1 MSGLLTNGILISTAD
16 TWTKFYTVP
25 AGTAAVCSLNLCNN
39 TNSAVNIAIAIC
51 ENEGGPEAEP
61 SGVFESKTVLDG
73 RGFMERSA
81 LVIPGGHAIWVKAS
95 AANAISA
102 SVYGFD
108 SALPEGTRVAKAA
121 YVCPDDGYYL
131 IYTCPASTTASFNVN
146 FVNTSTSGYLNLY
159 VALRSVDDTSTGRS
173 NQIITNYE
181 VAPGEVI
188 ELTSLCLGT
197 GQKLYCKTTSTVSAT
212 LGSGVINVY
221 GYETSI
227 AK

>member
-1 MSGLLTNGILISTAD
+1 MSGILTNGVLISTAD

-25 AGTAAVCSLNLCNN
+25 AETAAVCSLNLCNN

-51 ENEGGPEAEP
+51 ESAGGPEDEP

-95 AANAISA
+95 AANTISV

-121 YVCPDDGYYL
+121 YVFSKGGYQL
-131 IYTCPASTTASFNVN
+131 VYTCPDSAVASFNVN

-159 VALRSVDDTSTGRS
+159 IALRSASDKSVGRA
-173 NQIITNYE
+173 NQIITDYE
-181 VAPGEVI
+181 VAPGGVI
-188 ELTSLCLGT
+188 ELTSLCLGA
-197 GQKLYCKTTSTVSAT
+197 GQMLYCKTTSTVSAT

>member
-1 MSGLLTNGILISTAD
+1 MSGILTNGILISTAD

-39 TNSAVNIAIAIC
+39 TGSAANIAIAIC

-108 SALPEGTRVAKAA
+108 SALPEGTSVARAA
-121 YVCPDDGYYL
+121 YVCPDDIFHL

-159 VALRSVDDTSTGRS
+159 VALRSVDDSGVTRS

-188 ELTSLCLGT
+188 ELTSLCLGA

>member
-25 AGTAAVCSLNLCNN
+25 AETAAVCSLNLCNN
-39 TNSAVNIAIAIC
+39 TNSAANIAIAIC
-51 ENEGGPEAEP
+51 RNEGGPEAEP

-73 RGFMERSA
+73 GGFMERSA

-121 YVCPDDGYYL
+121 YVLPDGSYHL

-159 VALRSVDDTSTGRS
+159 IALRSVSDNGTGRS

-188 ELTSLCLGT
+188 ELTSLCLGA

-212 LGSGVINVY
+212 LGSGVVNVY
-221 GYETSI
+221 GYETST

>member
-25 AGTAAVCSLNLCNN
+25 AETAAVCSLNLCNN
-39 TNSAVNIAIAIC
+39 ANSAVNIAIAIC
-51 ENEGGPEAEP
+51 ENEGGPEDEP

-73 RGFMERSA
+73 RGFMERTA

-102 SVYGFD
+102 NVYGFD
-108 SALPEGTRVAKAA
+108 SALPEGTSAAKAA
-121 YVCPDDGYYL
+121 YILPDAQYHE

-146 FVNTSTSGYLNLY
+146 FVNTSTSGYLGLTLE
-159 VALRSVDDTSTGRS
+159 LRGADQTSAGVSGR
-173 NQIITNYE
+173 IISKYE

-188 ELTSLCLGT
+188 ELTSLCLGA
-197 GQKLYCKTTSTVSAT
+197 GQKLYCLTTSTVSAT

>member
-1 MSGLLTNGILISTAD
+1 MSGILTNGILISTAD

-25 AGTAAVCSLNLCNN
+25 AETAAVCSLNLCNN
-39 TNSAVNIAIAIC
+39 TNSAANIAIAIC
-51 ENEGGPEAEP
+51 KSAGGPEDEP
-61 SGVFESKTVLDG
+61 SGVFESKTVVPG
-73 RGFMERSA
+73 WGFMERSA

-121 YVCPDDGYYL
+121 YVCPDTHYYA

-146 FVNTSTSGYLNLY
+146 FVNTSTSGYLKLSI
-159 VALRSVDDTSTGRS
+159 ALRSAGDTGAVLS
-173 NQIITNYE
+173 NQIISDYE

-188 ELTSLCLGT
+188 ELTSLCLGA
-197 GQKLYCKTTSTVSAT
+197 GQMLYCKTTSTVSAT

-221 GYETSI
+221 GYETST

>member
-1 MSGLLTNGILISTAD
+1 MSGILTGGLIISTAD

-25 AGTAAVCSLNLCNN
+25 AETAAVCSLNLCNN
-39 TNSAVNIAIAIC
+39 GGSAVNIAIAIC
-51 ENEGGPEAEP
+51 ESERGPTDEP
-61 SGVFESKTVLDG
+61 SGVFESKTVLAG
-73 RGFMERSA
+73 GGFMERTA
-81 LVIPGGHAIWVKAS
+81 LVIPGGYAIWVKAS

-108 SALPEGTRVAKAA
+108 SALPEGTSVARAA
-121 YVCPDDGYYL
+121 YVCPDNIYHL
-131 IYTCPASTTASFNVN
+131 IYTCPSSTTASFNVN

-159 VALRSVDDTSTGRS
+159 VALRSVSDTGTGRS

-181 VAPGEVI
+181 VAPGGVI
-188 ELTSLCLGT
+188 ELTSLCLGA
-197 GQKLYCKTTSTVSAT
+197 GQKLFCKTTSTVSAT

-221 GYETSI
+221 GYETST

>member
-1 MSGLLTNGILISTAD
+1 MSGILTGGISILEAD
-16 TWTKFYTVP
+16 TWTKYYTVP
-25 AGTAAVCSLNLCNN
+25 AETAAVCSLNLCNN
-39 TNSAVNIAIAIC
+39 RDYAVNIAIAIC
-51 ENEGGPEAEP
+51 ESAGGPEDEP
-61 SGVFESKTVLDG
+61 SGVLESKTVLDG

-102 SVYGFD
+102 VVYGFD
-108 SALPEGTRVAKAA
+108 SALPEGTSVAKAA
-121 YVCPDDGYYL
+121 YVCPDDRYYS

-159 VALRSVDDTSTGRS
+159 VALRSVDDSGVGRT
-173 NQIITNYE
+173 NQIIANYE
-181 VAPGEVI
+181 VAPGGVV
-188 ELTSLCLGT
+188 ELTGLCLGAD
-197 GQKLYCKTTSTVSAT
+197 QKLYCKTTSTVSAT

-221 GYETSI
+221 GYETST